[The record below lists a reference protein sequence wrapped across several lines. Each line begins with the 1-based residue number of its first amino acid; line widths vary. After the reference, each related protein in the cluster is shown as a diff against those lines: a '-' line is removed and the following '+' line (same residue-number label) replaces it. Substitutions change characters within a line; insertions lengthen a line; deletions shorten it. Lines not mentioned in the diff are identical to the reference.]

1 MLIAGVLISFF
12 YLNVASSFNP
22 GKRDEEMR
30 RALYLRSES
39 SRSQIEKDQEWNKH
53 NLVMNEFYA
62 ARDEVAKRNLRIK
75 QWKDMERMRRMRQ
88 PQFFDMTRDGARIKQ
103 QESGYFKREIDYV
116 HCMDTCKNEYDPQLK
131 WIFVYCNFR
140 ELQLECYCYLSLNIN
155 YVYYCVFS
163 FCYCFCY

>member
-22 GKRDEEMR
+22 GKRDEEIR

-39 SRSQIEKDQEWNKH
+39 SRPQIEKDQEWNKH
-53 NLVMNEFYA
+53 NLVMNDFYA
-62 ARDEVAKRNLRIK
+62 ARDEVARRNLRIQ

-88 PQFFDMTRDGARIKQ
+88 PQFFDMSRDGARIKQ

-116 HCMDTCKNEYDPQLK
+116 HCMDTCKNEYDPQLCCK
-131 WIFVYCNFR
+131 MRCKMDFCL
-140 ELQLECYCYLSLNIN
+140 LQLPG
-155 YVYYCVFS
+155 VAA
-163 FCYCFCY
+163 